1 MHTFNPFTLPYPANP
16 EYAKPVAYFSM
27 EFAIHQ
33 PLKVYSGGLGF
44 LAGSHMRSAYD
55 LKQNLVG
62 IGILWKYGYY
72 DQVRRGDQTMD
83 VLFQEK
89 FYSFLVDTGL
99 RFDIQVNGH
108 PVKVA
113 AWYLPPHVFG
123 SAPLFFLSTDLPEN
137 DYLARTISHR
147 LYDSNT
153 EAKIAA
159 SVLLGVGGGKLLD
172 LIGFQP
178 ETYHLN
184 EAHALPLA
192 FYLLEKYGKKR
203 EVRQRMVFTT
213 HTPVEAGNDRTHL
226 GLLNK
231 MNFFGKLSLDEVRK
245 QTGTLGEIFDHTLG
259 ALRFAR
265 LANGVSKMHGEV
277 ARQMWSKHT
286 DVCPILHV
294 TNAQNRRYWADKT
307 MYEALEAG
315 DDEALRERK
324 RERKRQLF
332 EEVADQCGEIYDPNV
347 LTIVWARRFAD
358 YKRADLVLRDFN
370 RFHAFITNQERP
382 VQVIWAGKPYP
393 QDFQAVS
400 IYNRIVEMTKG
411 YSNCAVLVGHELRL
425 SRLLKGGADVWLNN
439 PRITREAS
447 GTSGMTAAMN
457 GGINLSVPDGW
468 IPEFARHRENSFVVP
483 AADALAPLHEQDESD
498 GKNLMN
504 MLENDI
510 LPLYYGQPDRW
521 LQLVK
526 TSMRDI
532 LPFFDSDRMADEYYG
547 KMY

>member
-33 PLKVYSGGLGF
+33 PFKVYSGGLGF

-89 FYSFLVDTGL
+89 MYSFLVDTGL

-113 AWYLPPHVFG
+113 AWYLPPDVFG

-137 DYLARTISHR
+137 DYLARTICHR

-159 SVLLGVGGGKLLD
+159 CVLLGVGGGKLLD

-226 GLLNK
+226 GLLAK

-294 TNAQNRRYWADKT
+294 TNAQNYRYWADKT

-332 EEVADQCGEIYDPNV
+332 EEVADQCGEMFDPNV

-358 YKRADLVLRDFN
+358 YKRADLVLRDFR
-370 RFHAFITNQERP
+370 RFQAMIRSHDMP
-382 VQVIWAGKPYP
+382 VQMIWAGKPYP

-400 IYNRIVEMTKG
+400 IYNKIVEITKG
-411 YSNCAVLVGHELRL
+411 FSNCAVLVGHELKL

-457 GGINLSVPDGW
+457 GGVNLSVPDGW
-468 IPEFARHRENSFVVP
+468 IPEFARHGDNSFVVP
-483 AADALAPLHEQDESD
+483 PADVLAPLHEQDEFD
-498 GKNLMN
+498 GNNLMN
-504 MLENDI
+504 TLENDI
-510 LPLYYGQPDRW
+510 LPRYYRQPDRW
-521 LQLVK
+521 MHVVK
-526 TSMRDI
+526 NSMRDI
-532 LPFFDSDRMADEYYG
+532 LPFFDSERMVDEYYR

>member
-1 MHTFNPFTLPYPANP
+1 QPF
-16 EYAKPVAYFSM
+16 
-27 EFAIHQ
+27 
-33 PLKVYSGGLGF
+33 KVYSGGLGF

-89 FYSFLVDTGL
+89 LYGFLVDTGL
-99 RFDIQVNGH
+99 RFDIQVNNV

-113 AWYLPPHVFG
+113 AWYLPPDVFG

-137 DYLARTISHR
+137 DYLARTICHR

-192 FYLLEKYGKKR
+192 FYLFEKYGKKR

-226 GLLNK
+226 GLLAK
-231 MNFFGKLSLDEVRK
+231 MNFFGNLSLDEVRK
-245 QTGTLGEIFDHTLG
+245 QTGTLGDIFDHTLG

-358 YKRADLVLRDFN
+358 YKRADLLMRDLA
-370 RFHAFITNQERP
+370 RFQALINHQEMP
-382 VQVIWAGKPYP
+382 VQIIWAGKPYP

-400 IYNRIVEMTKG
+400 IYNRIVETTKG
-411 YSNCAVLVGHELRL
+411 YPNCAVLVGHELRL

-457 GGINLSVPDGW
+457 GGVNLSVPDGW
-468 IPEFARHRENSFVVP
+468 IPEFARHGENSFVVP
-483 AADALAPLHEQDESD
+483 PADALSPLHEQDEFD
-498 GKNLMN
+498 GNNLMN
-504 MLENDI
+504 TLENEI
-510 LPLYYGQPDRW
+510 LPLYYRQPNRW
-521 LQLVK
+521 LHVVK
-526 TSMRDI
+526 NSMRDI
-532 LPFFDSDRMADEYYG
+532 LPFFDSDRMAGEYYG

>member
-1 MHTFNPFTLPYPANP
+1 
-16 EYAKPVAYFSM
+16 
-27 EFAIHQ
+27 
-33 PLKVYSGGLGF
+33 
-44 LAGSHMRSAYD
+44 
-55 LKQNLVG
+55 
-62 IGILWKYGYY
+62 
-72 DQVRRGDQTMD
+72 
-83 VLFQEK
+83 
-89 FYSFLVDTGL
+89 
-99 RFDIQVNGH
+99 
-108 PVKVA
+108 
-113 AWYLPPHVFG
+113 VFG

-137 DYLARTISHR
+137 DYLARTICHR

-192 FYLLEKYGKKR
+192 FYLFQKYGKKR

-226 GLLNK
+226 GLLAK
-231 MNFFGKLSLDEVRK
+231 MNFFGNLSLDEVRK

-294 TNAQNRRYWADKT
+294 TNAQNHRYWADKT
-307 MYEALEAG
+307 MYAALEAG

-358 YKRADLVLRDFN
+358 YKRADLLMRDLS
-370 RFHAFITNQERP
+370 RFQALINHKEMP
-382 VQVIWAGKPYP
+382 VQIIWAGKPYP

-400 IYNRIVEMTKG
+400 IYNRIVETTKG
-411 YSNCAVLVGHELRL
+411 YPNCAVLVGHELRL

-457 GGINLSVPDGW
+457 GGVNLSVPDGW
-468 IPEFARHRENSFVVP
+468 IPEFARHGENAFVVP
-483 AADALAPLHEQDESD
+483 PADALAPLHEQDEFD
-498 GKNLMN
+498 GNNLMN
-504 MLENDI
+504 TLENDI
-510 LPLYYGQPDRW
+510 LPLYYRQPDRW
-521 LQLVK
+521 MHVVK
-526 TSMRDI
+526 NSMRDI
-532 LPFFDSDRMADEYYG
+532 LPFFDSDRMAAEYYG